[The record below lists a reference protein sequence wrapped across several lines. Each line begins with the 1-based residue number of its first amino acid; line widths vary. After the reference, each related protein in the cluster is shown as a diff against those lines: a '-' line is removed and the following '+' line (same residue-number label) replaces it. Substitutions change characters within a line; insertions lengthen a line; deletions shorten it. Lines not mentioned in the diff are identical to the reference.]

1 MSPEVTCNNILPGIE
16 RFDLEVGRSQPPK
29 IASPQ
34 ISLELS
40 ETLVRI
46 LSGIPHYA
54 ETSNLAK
61 RR

>member
-1 MSPEVTCNNILPGIE
+1 MNPEVTCNNILPGIE

-46 LSGIPHYA
+46 LSGTP
-54 ETSNLAK
+54 L
-61 RR
+61 R